1 MCDVCHCASSAKSVL
16 IVFDDRS
23 DVSEETMQVT
33 VPSLPKENG
42 VPVKI
47 NGTELRS
54 RQANFIFNKNNNHFG
69 FHGCVSTRSYAQ
81 KNTRDVCHRDVCHS
95 NPAQKEGYLSANVCA
110 KMLLRR
116 QKIIVILDTQM
127 VTKPDMFSNRNGRKL
142 F

>member
-1 MCDVCHCASSAKSVL
+1 M
-16 IVFDDRS
+16 FDDRS
-23 DVSEETMQVT
+23 DVSEKTMQVT

-54 RQANFIFNKNNNHFG
+54 RQANFIFNKNNNRFG

-81 KNTRDVCHRDVCHS
+81 KNTSEKAETSVTEIRPKNKGICLQTY
-95 NPAQKEGYLSANVCA
+95 AQKYSFVV
-110 KMLLRR
+110 K
-116 QKIIVILDTQM
+116 KIIVILDAQM